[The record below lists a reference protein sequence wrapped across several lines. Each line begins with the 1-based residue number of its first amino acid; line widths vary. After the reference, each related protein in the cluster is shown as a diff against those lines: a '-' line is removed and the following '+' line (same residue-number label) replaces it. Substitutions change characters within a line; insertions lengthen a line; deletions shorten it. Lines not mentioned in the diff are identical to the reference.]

1 MNRLAYLPG
10 FAICGAVLLLAFG
23 GCAGDLNPA
32 LFPGGSTGLGGSTG
46 TGGITGSGGS
56 SQQVCDAPTT
66 VFAGNCAFGGCH
78 DANGTSA
85 GFNLTSAGIV
95 GRLLDVM
102 PNPAV
107 SPSCGASTEPY
118 LKSGSNPATGLL
130 LDKLVPTDANL
141 DVICGVL
148 MPQGSPTMIKQS
160 DFSCVTAWATAV
172 TTGVITQ

>member
-1 MNRLAYLPG
+1 MNRLVYLPG
-10 FAICGAVLLLAFG
+10 FAVCGAVLLLAFG

-32 LFPGGSTGLGGSTG
+32 LFPGGNTGLGGSTG

-66 VFAGNCAFGGCH
+66 IFAGNCAFAGCH
-78 DANGTSA
+78 DANGASA
-85 GFNLTSAGIV
+85 GLNLTSAGIV

-102 PNPAV
+102 PNPAL

-130 LDKLVPTDANL
+130 LDKLVPAAVT
-141 DVICGVL
+141 CGDL
-148 MPQGSPTMIKQS
+148 MPQGSPVMIS
-160 DFSCVTAWATAV
+160 GFSCVAAWATAV